1 MIEHVTADQ
10 ATAAEDVSV
19 RSGRRTGLDR
29 DDVIDAALDIVE
41 ADGGDALTMRGLAAR
56 LGVAPTAVYWHV
68 GHRDDLVLAVV
79 RRQAERQARAEVEGT
94 TPADRVQ
101 HAATSIWRNALTHRN
116 VTALANSAGATT
128 LLELP
133 LEVALV
139 VELEAAGLHGPAA
152 RDALRSLL
160 ACIAGFVVLA
170 WRPDGLVPEHLRSA
184 SLWQD
189 VDDPRL
195 SAQTRSAM
203 CTYGD
208 PEAMFTRSIR
218 AVIDDLLPTSGR
230 ADDDVEAPR

>member
-1 MIEHVTADQ
+1 MPNT
-10 ATAAEDVSV
+10 ATATTA
-19 RSGRRTGLDR
+19 RRGSTRHAGVTR
-29 DDVIDAALDIVE
+29 DDVIDTALDIVE
-41 ADGGDALTMRGLAAR
+41 TDGGDALTMRGLAAR
-56 LGVAPTAVYWHV
+56 LGVAPTTVYWHV
-68 GHRDDLVLAVV
+68 GPRDELVLAVV
-79 RRQAERQARAEVEGT
+79 RRQAERQARAEVRGT

-116 VTALANSAGATT
+116 VTALANSVGATT

-139 VELEAAGLHGPAA
+139 VELEAAGLTGPAA

-189 VDDPRL
+189 VDDARL
-195 SAQTRSAM
+195 SPETRAAM

-208 PEAMFTRSIR
+208 PEAMFARSIR
-218 AVIDDLLPTSGR
+218 AVIDELLTGSNPTADL
-230 ADDDVEAPR
+230 DVEAPR